1 MKKIKMKNL
10 VACIVSLAICCSL
23 SYAQLNSAIK
33 ESSAGLFSTD
43 IDNAVSTTGWQGVK
57 LDRFILSANY
67 GYLSESYDP
76 AHLLNVGGMFNA
88 KNVVLGFAYMG
99 AFTGNSTATVT
110 STQQNNADNTWTS
123 SFNFPVQHDI
133 KFLTGFMVKDI
144 PVGVRAGLEIGG
156 EWAKNRGSDVGKFS
170 QSSKLS
176 FKPNL
181 MVGTKIPVEKYVF
194 KPTIDF
200 SFLIGNEAAAGQNGT
215 RPSVDVAVQDQ
226 NGDLFIQKDIFRNYT
241 PAVTL
246 ALDIDL
252 PSNLENVSW
261 GTSVSYGFGIKFMPK
276 KSTYKNENNNI
287 ESATYATDSGQTHT
301 LKFSGTSTVNM
312 TPSFTVKFKAEMLA
326 SYLMEKTG
334 GTTAVNNVT
343 DSPSQ
348 DLQTLTLE
356 PTLYAGFNF
365 KIAKIANWYAGMAFM
380 PFSYVYTHTSQYN
393 EIGDRQEN
401 RNKIH
406 NFKNPSLAKFGTGF
420 GLQPVDTVEIM
431 FGFLFQPTTATKFT
445 TLNDVFSNFNIKLGF
460 SWKPKA
466 KNSAS
471 TQSIAD
477 ANIDYLMK

>member
-1 MKKIKMKNL
+1 MYKKIILMVL
-10 VACIVSLAICCSL
+10 FCTSLA
-23 SYAQLNSAIK
+23 YAQLNSAIK

-43 IDNAVSTTGWQGVK
+43 IDSAVSTTGWQGVK

-88 KNVVLGFAYMG
+88 KKAVIGFAYMG
-99 AFTGNSTATVT
+99 AFTGNSTATVNYDKR
-110 STQQNNADNTWTS
+110 NNGNGVWTS
-123 SFNFPVQHDI
+123 SFSFPVQHDI
-133 KFLTGFMVKDI
+133 KFLTGFMVKDMPI
-144 PVGVRAGLEIGG
+144 GVRAGLEIGG

-181 MVGTKIPVEKYVF
+181 MVGLKIPTEKYVF

-226 NGDLFIQKDIFRNYT
+226 NGDVFIQKDIFRNYT

-252 PSNLENVSW
+252 PSKMENVSW
-261 GTSVSYGFGIKFMPK
+261 STSVSYGFGIKFMPE
-276 KSTYKNENNNI
+276 KSTYTNDKGSI
-287 ESATYATDSGQTHT
+287 ESATYATDFGHTHT
-301 LKFSGTSTVNM
+301 LKFSGTSTVNVS
-312 TPSFTVKFKAEMLA
+312 PSFTVKTKAEMLA

-343 DSPSQ
+343 ASPSH
-348 DLQTLTLE
+348 DLHTVTLE

-365 KIAKIANWYAGMAFM
+365 KIAKIVNWYAGMAFI
-380 PFSYVYTHTSQYN
+380 PFSYVYTYTSQYN
-393 EIGDRQEN
+393 ETGARQETN
-401 RNKIH
+401 NTIH

-420 GLQPVDTVEIM
+420 GLQPADTVEIM

-471 TQSIAD
+471 AQSVAD